1 MEQMP
6 VDSHARVNILRRI
19 AQLDLE
25 LQQVRT
31 DLRNLSTGDAATA
44 GVVVRGARLAQ
55 EKSSLEL
62 RLEVLRLDPTQ
73 LSPHELTSMQESP
86 NGRVDDRRS

>member
-1 MEQMP
+1 MKGMP

-25 LQQVRT
+25 LQQVRA
-31 DLRNLSTGDAATA
+31 DLKNLRNSDAATA
-44 GVVVRGARLAQ
+44 GVVFRGARLAQ

-62 RLEVLRLDPTQ
+62 RLELLRLDPTQ
-73 LSPHELTSMQESP
+73 LPPHELTSMQECP
-86 NGRVDDRRS
+86 DGRVKDRQP

>member
-1 MEQMP
+1 MDRMP
-6 VDSHARVNILRRI
+6 VDSHSRVNILRRI

-25 LQQVRT
+25 LRQVRS
-31 DLRNLSTGDAATA
+31 DLRNLRTSDAASA

-62 RLEVLRLDPTQ
+62 RLEMLRLDPTQ
-73 LSPHELTSMQESP
+73 LSPHELTSLQECP
-86 NGRVDDRRS
+86 DGRVDDRRS

>member
-1 MEQMP
+1 MP

-19 AQLDLE
+19 AQLELE
-25 LQQVRT
+25 LQQVRA
-31 DLRNLSTGDAATA
+31 DLKNLRNSDAATA
-44 GVVVRGARLAQ
+44 GVVFRGARLAH

-73 LSPHELTSMQESP
+73 LSPHELTSKQECS
-86 NGRVDDRRS
+86 NGRVEDRRP